1 VADRLFVPAVHP
13 YGQRMRR
20 PLALDDVDAV
30 CAGAS
35 TPEELRAGA
44 AQLRAWAD
52 ERRPDDEISPA
63 ALLVTAAGLLSRAGD
78 SASAVDTVR
87 RAVAAGGSVLPD
99 VRCYLHRTLLE
110 VGDVEGARLIADE
123 LRREHPSDGD
133 VYLFLATSYERADD
147 AREAHRWATLG
158 LLHMAARIGQG
169 DKSAAEAAAALAQA
183 RYRVRRTLD
192 LPIDE
197 YDSTVDRARR
207 DAEGLTAP
215 RTAPV

>member
-1 VADRLFVPAVHP
+1 
-13 YGQRMRR
+13 MRR
-20 PLALDDVDAV
+20 PVVLDDVEAV
-30 CAGAS
+30 CGRAGSA
-35 TPEELRAGA
+35 EELRAGA
-44 AQLRAWAD
+44 GQLTTWAE
-52 ERRPDDEISPA
+52 ERRPEDEVSPA
-63 ALLVTAAGLLSRAGD
+63 ALLVTAGGLLSRAGD
-78 SASAVDTVR
+78 HEAALDALR
-87 RAVAAGGSVLPD
+87 RAVGIGGSVPPD

-110 VGDVEGARLIADE
+110 AGDIEGAHRLADE

-133 VYLFLATSYERADD
+133 VYLFLATSYERTGS

-158 LLHMAARIGQG
+158 LLQMAARIEQG
-169 DKSAAEAAAALAQA
+169 DESSAEAAAALAQA

-207 DAEGLTAP
+207 DAAGFTVPQP